1 MNTLRVRA
9 VPGRKLPAVS
19 PEGLPIVGRFVGYD
33 RRGEILADSE
43 KAVGEYGDNGVTKRD
58 DVGATIGHAQR
69 RQ

>member
-33 RRGEILADSE
+33 RRGEILPEPVPVPADSYHLR
-43 KAVGEYGDNGVTKRD
+43 AVKNGDLEEVS
-58 DVGATIGHAQR
+58 
-69 RQ
+69 